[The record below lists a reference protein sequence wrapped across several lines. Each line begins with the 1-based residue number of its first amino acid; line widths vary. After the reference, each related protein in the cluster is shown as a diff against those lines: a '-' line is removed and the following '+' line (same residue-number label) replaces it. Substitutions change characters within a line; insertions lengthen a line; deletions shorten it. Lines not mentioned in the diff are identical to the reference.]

1 MYLYLVLTLLLLPD
15 PFFFLQFLRIL
26 VDRDLLH
33 YSAQLERW
41 EWDEDKIKH
50 EQITNNVLCLLSDK
64 MCRMTTEVQMALKV
78 LSSFG
83 IEVNENILTYLSSTS
98 QFSDILS
105 GVEVLISDGFVS
117 RVGNRTSL
125 AFAHNKIKEAAYRLI
140 PDDEKD
146 E

>member
-1 MYLYLVLTLLLLPD
+1 
-15 PFFFLQFLRIL
+15 
-26 VDRDLLH
+26 
-33 YSAQLERW
+33 
-41 EWDEDKIKH
+41 
-50 EQITNNVLCLLSDK
+50 